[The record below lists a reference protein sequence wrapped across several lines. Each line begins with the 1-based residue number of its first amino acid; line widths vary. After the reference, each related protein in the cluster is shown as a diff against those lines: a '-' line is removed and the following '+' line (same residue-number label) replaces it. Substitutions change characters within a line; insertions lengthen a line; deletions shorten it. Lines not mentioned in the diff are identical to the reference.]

1 MIIFNSIE
9 EIGNIEPVAV
19 ALGNFDGIH
28 RGHRELIET
37 AVREA
42 GRRGIRSA
50 VFTFSEHPRNVMA
63 GKTVVRN
70 IIYEDEKNE
79 LLETAGV
86 DYLFSLP
93 FDEKMR
99 TQTPESFVREL
110 LMDRFHVDTA
120 ICGFNF
126 TYGHKASGTA
136 ETLQEA
142 GRHYGFNVVV
152 IPSVL
157 VGGEVVSSTLIRQ
170 CIMEGDIH
178 KASELLGRS
187 YTLRGT
193 VIHGEKMGRR
203 IGFPTCNITIDES
216 MVTPANGVY
225 VTGCWVDGVR
235 HCSITNVGNKPTVGQ
250 FEKNIETNILN
261 FDEDVYGKTICVE
274 FMEQIRTEKKFSGLE
289 ELKKQIREDVRTA
302 SAFHRE
308 NNENILRCE
317 AT

>member
-9 EIGNIEPVAV
+9 DIVNIEPVSV

-28 RGHRELIET
+28 RGHAKLIET

-42 GRRGIRSA
+42 RRKGIRSA

-63 GKTVVRN
+63 GKTVVKN
-70 IIYEDEKNE
+70 IIYEDEKIS
-79 LLETAGV
+79 LLEKAGV

-99 TQTPESFVREL
+99 TETPEAFVREL
-110 LMDRFHVDTA
+110 LIDRFHVSTA

-126 TYGHKASGTA
+126 TYGHMASGTA
-136 ETLQEA
+136 ETLLEA
-142 GRHYGFNVVV
+142 GRQNGFDVVV

-157 VGGEVVSSTLIRQ
+157 VNGEVVSSTLIRQ
-170 CIMEGDIH
+170 CIARGEIRR
-178 KASELLGRS
+178 ASDLLGRS

-193 VIHGEKMGRR
+193 VIQGQKLGRT
-203 IGFPTCNITIDES
+203 IGFPTCNITVDEC

-225 VTGCWVDGVR
+225 ITNCYIDGVR
-235 HCSITNVGNKPTVGQ
+235 HYSITNVGNKPTVGT

-261 FDEDVYGKTICVE
+261 FDEDVYGKLIIVE
-274 FMEQIRTEKKFSGLE
+274 FIEQIRVEKKFSGLD
-289 ELKKQIREDVRTA
+289 ELKKQIHEDIRKA
-302 SAFHRE
+302 SAFHRD
-308 NNENILRCE
+308 NNEIIMCGDL
-317 AT
+317 T

>member
-1 MIIFNSIE
+1 MIIFNTIE
-9 EIGNIEPVAV
+9 DIANVEPVAV

-42 GRRGIRSA
+42 DRKGIRSA

-63 GKTVVRN
+63 GKTVVKN
-70 IIYEDEKNE
+70 IIYEDEKVA
-79 LLETAGV
+79 LLEKAGV

-99 TQTPESFVREL
+99 TQTPEAFVREL
-110 LMDRFHVDTA
+110 LMDRFRVSTA

-126 TYGHKASGTA
+126 TYGHKAAGTA
-136 ETLQEA
+136 DTLREA
-142 GRHYGFNVVV
+142 GRNHGFDVVV

-157 VGGEVVSSTLIRQ
+157 VNGEVVSSTLIRE
-170 CIMEGDIH
+170 CIAGGNIH
-178 KASELLGRS
+178 KATELLGRS

-193 VIHGEKMGRR
+193 VIHGQKLGRT
-203 IGFPTCNITIDES
+203 IGFPTCNITVDET

-225 VTGCWVDGVR
+225 ITNCYIDGIR
-235 HCSITNVGNKPTVGQ
+235 HCSITNVGNKPTVGT
-250 FEKNIETNILN
+250 FETNIETNILN
-261 FDEDVYGKTICVE
+261 FNEEVYGKTIVVE
-274 FMEQIRTEKKFSGLE
+274 FIEQIRVEKKFSGLE
-289 ELKKQIREDVRTA
+289 ELKKQIREDLRAA
-302 SAFHRE
+302 SAFHTA
-308 NNENILRCE
+308 NGGIILRKD